1 MVLHQV
7 PAPSYNTFVRR
18 AMRMAEMTDSADIAS
33 RAASLLFT
41 PPCADNVE
49 IET

>member
-7 PAPSYNTFVRR
+7 PAPSYNTLVRR
-18 AMRMAEMTDSADIAS
+18 AMRIGEMTDSADIAS

-41 PPCADNVE
+41 PPSADNFG